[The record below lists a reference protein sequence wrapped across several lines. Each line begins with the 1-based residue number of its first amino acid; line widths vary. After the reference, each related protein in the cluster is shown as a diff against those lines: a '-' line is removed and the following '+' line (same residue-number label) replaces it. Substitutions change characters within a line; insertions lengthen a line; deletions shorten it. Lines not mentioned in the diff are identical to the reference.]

1 MKDFTTAAY
10 IKPIVDEINRKYY
23 IDRPTKEVKAIF
35 NCDLVLTPATENT
48 RNRFLI
54 NPDRDSLL
62 PDISKFFDV
71 FQEITLFSKA
81 AETYAGELDQW
92 EDREKDRVI
101 KATYNEL
108 LRQYNR

>member
-1 MKDFTTAAY
+1 MKDFTTADY
-10 IKPIVDEINRKYY
+10 IKPIMDEISRKYY

-35 NCDLVLTPATENT
+35 KCDLELTPVDANND
-48 RNRFLI
+48 RYFI
-54 NPDRDSLL
+54 NKDRDTLL
-62 PDISKFFDV
+62 PDISNFFDV

-81 AETYAGELDQW
+81 VETYAGELEQW
-92 EDREKDRVI
+92 QDREKDRVI